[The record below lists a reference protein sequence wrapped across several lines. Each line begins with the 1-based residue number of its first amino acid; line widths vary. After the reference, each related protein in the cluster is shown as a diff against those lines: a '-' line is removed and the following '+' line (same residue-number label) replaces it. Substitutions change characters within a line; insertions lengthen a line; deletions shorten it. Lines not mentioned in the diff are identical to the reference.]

1 MSLREKTLLATAA
14 LLASP
19 MAMCAQGTEPP
30 TAPLPA
36 ALSHAKKIFL
46 GNAGDQENA
55 DCLRAYN
62 EFYRDIAAL
71 NRFEM
76 AGDPAEADLVLELHY
91 EIDLG
96 GSLVSSHDKDSV
108 RQFRVAVIDPHTHTT
123 LWSLT
128 ERTNYAIFQKNR
140 NKNLDQTVDQL
151 AKDFDSLTA
160 SEPAAPN
167 NKSRVTH

>member
-1 MSLREKTLLATAA
+1 MSLRGTSLLAVV
-14 LLASP
+14 LASP
-19 MAMCAQGTEPP
+19 MVMCAQSAAP
-30 TAPLPA
+30 TAAPLPT
-36 ALSHAKKIFL
+36 ALTHAKKIFL

-62 EFYRDIAAL
+62 EFYRDL
-71 NRFEM
+71 SSMGRFELVP
-76 AGDPAEADLVLELHY
+76 DPAQADLVLELHY

-108 RQFRVAVIDPHTHTT
+108 RQFRVAVIDPHTHIV

-151 AKDFDSLTA
+151 AQDFDLLT
-160 SEPAAPN
+160 SSQPAAPN
-167 NKSRVTH
+167 NKSLVTH